1 MQDRI
6 SLEHDRLRL
15 LKGQGESSSSSGHAA
30 FSNKIEA
37 LKILTQALLKEMEAL
52 GKASAL
58 ESGFEIKFDDE
69 VHKYEADLIRCAL
82 IRTGGRQRRAARLL
96 NMKVTTLNSKIKRYN
111 LRTDELVDSASKLR
125 QRIK

>member
-6 SLEHDRLRL
+6 SLERDKLRL
-15 LKGQGESSSSSGHAA
+15 LRGNTEPAPLSGQAT
-30 FSNKIEA
+30 FINKIEA
-37 LKILTQALLKEMEAL
+37 LKVLMQAILKEMEAL

-58 ESGFEIKFDDE
+58 ESGFEIKLDDE

-96 NMKVTTLNSKIKRYN
+96 NMKVTTLNAKIKRYN
-111 LRTDELVDSASKLR
+111 LHTDELVNSASNLR
-125 QRIK
+125 RRIK